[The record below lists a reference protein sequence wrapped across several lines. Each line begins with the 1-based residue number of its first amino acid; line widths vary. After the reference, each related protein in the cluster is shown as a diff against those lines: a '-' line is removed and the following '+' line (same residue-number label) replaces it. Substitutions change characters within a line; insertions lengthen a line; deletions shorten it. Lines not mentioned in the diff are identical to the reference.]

1 MNPFSFLQK
10 NVASNPSRVAVHGPS
25 VTMSNEELLEASQNI
40 AWLMRQRGVK
50 RGDLVLMNLSQEV
63 ECAAMLAAFHIGA
76 ISAHVSAAS
85 SPQCMQALG
94 AQWLLTSDQQN
105 EIEGVST
112 IRLSAEAIASA
123 GTIDHDFSPV
133 SLTDTG
139 EVLRIVFSSG
149 TTGTPKAVPFTGDQ
163 LLARSEFLKNNVMVH
178 QPFMCALG
186 FDVSFGFMTFF
197 ACVRYNL
204 PYLLPGSGRF
214 ILDQIQD
221 FPIQSL
227 ATSPA
232 GLAGLLRTT
241 DQLAR
246 HHYGLKAIFT
256 TGGFLGEEEISQA
269 VKVFGCEPTSLYG
282 STEVGFVA
290 AKKGIGQG
298 SQDCG
303 ELFPHSNVEVVDESD
318 RALPSGEPGVIRVKT
333 PWKGS
338 EYFKDPETSTK
349 YFRQGYFYPGD
360 KGLIVSNRLQ
370 LMGRSN
376 LVVNAGGVKI
386 DPVPVEDFCVKELGC
401 AEAVGFEH
409 INPGGSRSFVVA
421 IVSSKDF
428 KANEAMERLRSS
440 FGTSAPSR
448 FFAIPV
454 IPKNS
459 LGKPLRQ
466 VISKQLSIIDGK
478 LRD

>member
-10 NVASNPSRVAVHGPS
+10 NVASSPTRVAVHGPG
-25 VTMSNEELLEASQNI
+25 VTMSNQELLEASESI
-40 AWLMRQRGVK
+40 AWLMHQRGVN

-63 ECAAMLAAFHIGA
+63 ECAAMLAAFHLGA
-76 ISAHVSAAS
+76 VSAHVSIAS
-85 SPQCMQALG
+85 SPKYMEQLG
-94 AQWLLTSDQQN
+94 AQWLLTSDLQN

-112 IRLSAEAIASA
+112 IRLSAEAIESA
-123 GTIDHDFSPV
+123 GAIGHDFSPV
-133 SLTDTG
+133 VLGEGS

-149 TTGTPKAVPFTGDQ
+149 TTGSPKAVPFTGDQ

-204 PYLLPGSGRF
+204 PYLLPGGGKF

-221 FPIQSL
+221 FPLQSL

-232 GLAGLLRTT
+232 GLAGLLRST
-241 DQLAR
+241 DKAVED
-246 HHYGLKAIFT
+246 YFGLKAIFT

-290 AKKGIGQG
+290 AKNGIGEG

-318 RALPSGEPGVIRVKT
+318 KALPSGQPGVIRVKT

-338 EYFKDPETSTK
+338 EYFRDPETSSQ
-349 YFRQGYFYPGD
+349 YFRDGYFYPGD
-360 KGLIVSNRLQ
+360 KGLIVNNRLQ

-386 DPVPVEDFCVKELGC
+386 DPVPIEDFCIKELGC

-409 INPGGSRSFVVA
+409 TNPGGSRSFVVA
-421 IVSSKDF
+421 IVSSSDF
-428 KANEAMERLRSS
+428 NPTLAMERLRST
-440 FGTSAPSR
+440 FGTVAPSR

-454 IPKNS
+454 VPKNS

-466 VISKQLSIIDGK
+466 VISRQLSVIDNKTAG
-478 LRD
+478 